1 MHRTVQAIALIA
13 VTVIAVACGGGGSTS
28 APATAAPS
36 SGAAGSPA
44 GDGSVLSISA
54 KDTAYSTTT
63 LTAKADTPFQIDF
76 DNQDSA
82 PHNIAIKDS
91 SGAQKFKGD
100 IVTAQKVTYNVAA
113 LPAGSYTF
121 WCEVHPNMTGT
132 LTVQ

>member
-1 MHRTVQAIALIA
+1 VTRLVQTIALIVVA
-13 VTVIAVACGGGGSTS
+13 LVAIACGGGGSTS

-36 SGAAGSPA
+36 TGASGSPA
-44 GDGSVLSISA
+44 GDGTVLAISA
-54 KDTAYSTTT
+54 TNLAFSTNA

-76 DNQDSA
+76 DNKDSA

-100 IVTAQKVTYNVAA
+100 VITAQKTTYNVAA
-113 LPAGSYTF
+113 LAAGSYTF